1 MVQSAILSQF
11 IKGFLNIN
19 IAESKMIELINM
31 QSQALIESYK
41 IPKNIS
47 PMGIIATQQVL
58 ITVPTLP
65 IIDKGTIC

>member
-1 MVQSAILSQF
+1 MVHSAILSQF

-19 IAESKMIELINM
+19 MAESKMIELINM

-65 IIDKGTIC
+65 IIDKGTIF